1 MPKIFVTRAIPDE
14 GLSLL
19 RESFGS
25 ENVVVFPH
33 DRVIRRAELLEGVCG
48 VDALL
53 CILTDTIDDAVI
65 EGAGP
70 PLKIIAN
77 YAVGYNNIDVGAA
90 TARGIPVTNTPG
102 VLTETTAD
110 LTWAL
115 LLATAR
121 RLGEGERFLR
131 GGKWTGWGPMLL
143 LGVDVY
149 GKTLGI
155 FGMGRIGQA
164 VARRAVGFDMRV
176 IYTDT
181 QPLPPETEQALGV
194 TYVDKATLI
203 AESDFISIHCPLLP
217 ETIHAFGE
225 AEFKAMKSSAI
236 LINTAR
242 GPVVDEEALA
252 NALQDGQIRAAGL
265 DVFEEEPQVHPKL
278 LECEN
283 ALLIPHLGSATK
295 ETRGKMA
302 EIAARNIIARLNGQR
317 PPNCVNPE
325 VFQ

>member
-1 MPKIFVTRAIPDE
+1 MPRIFVTRVIPNE
-14 GLSLL
+14 GLDLL
-19 RESFGS
+19 RREFG
-25 ENVVVFPH
+25 EAQVIVAPH
-33 DRVIRRAELLEGVCG
+33 DRVIRRDELLAGVRG

-53 CILTDTIDDAVI
+53 SILTDTIDDGVMEA
-65 EGAGP
+65 AGP
-70 PLKIIAN
+70 QLKIIAN

-90 TARGIPVTNTPG
+90 TARRIPVTNTPG

-110 LTWAL
+110 LTWAI

-121 RLGEGERFLR
+121 RLGEGERLVR
-131 GGKWTGWGPMLL
+131 ASKWAGWGPMLL

-164 VARRAVGFDMRV
+164 VARRARGFDMRV
-176 IYTDT
+176 IYTDVS
-181 QPLPPETEQALGV
+181 PLPAETEKALGV
-194 TYVDKATLI
+194 TYVDKPTLL
-203 AESDFISIHCPLLP
+203 AESDFISIHCPLIP
-217 ETIHAFGE
+217 ETIHAFGA
-225 AEFKAMKSSAI
+225 AEFKAMKKSAI
-236 LINTAR
+236 IVNTAR
-242 GPVVDEEALA
+242 GPVIDEEALA
-252 NALQDGQIRAAGL
+252 DALQSGEIRAAGL
-265 DVFEEEPQVHPKL
+265 DVFEEEPRVHPKL

-325 VFQ
+325 VL